1 MCACS
6 TINLWMFW
14 FFRLNLNDN
23 DRLCK
28 FDPEQGFYCQKDRN
42 QHSTIH
48 TAINLVFYYI
58 LFCHVWNSSI
68 LMSALFV
75 AGSLPSE
82 HMRKGRNRILA
93 GL

>member
-48 TAINLVFYYI
+48 TAINL
-58 LFCHVWNSSI
+58 
-68 LMSALFV
+68 